1 MKTFIYK
8 CCSSVR
14 SNPKPNTS
22 FRRYGW
28 HWQSGCSAIKLFIL
42 HRSPWR
48 NKLDRFSLVRFVHPT
63 LILVSKT
70 RAYESGAPFMCSVRQ
85 QTRFK
90 SVASHKHSSL
100 LVLRVRDNHRYL
112 IHMLSW
118 YMFWL
123 LKQWLCNQ
131 MQNWCS
137 IGIYYILSL
146 DCGLILFSV
155 F

>member
-1 MKTFIYK
+1 MLLSLTIKRVSKHIVICAVMLSVVVLIVLAPYLNEDIIYK
-8 CCSSVR
+8 CYSSVR

-28 HWQSGCSAIKLFIL
+28 HWQSVGSAIKLFIL

-63 LILVSKT
+63 LIIVSKT

-90 SVASHKHSSL
+90 SLASHKHSSL
-100 LVLRVRDNHRYL
+100 LIRRVGDNHSDVIY
-112 IHMLSW
+112 IE
-118 YMFWL
+118 
-123 LKQWLCNQ
+123 
-131 MQNWCS
+131 CS
-137 IGIYYILSL
+137 CS
-146 DCGLILFSV
+146 
-155 F
+155 